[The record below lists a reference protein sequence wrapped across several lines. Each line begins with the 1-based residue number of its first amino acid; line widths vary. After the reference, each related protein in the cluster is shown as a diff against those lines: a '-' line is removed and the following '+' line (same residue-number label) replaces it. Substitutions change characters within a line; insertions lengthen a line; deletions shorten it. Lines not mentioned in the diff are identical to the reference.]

1 MRVILQIKYSSYFN
15 SFYSQSI
22 NNIWII
28 SVILIKIL
36 KPVVLQY
43 GIPLYAPAMLLQPV
57 PILYRPPPPIPIMA
71 PVLVAVSSS
80 EEKTT
85 TTKKPRMKKF
95 KIVYP
100 VFPKLNCKFKNKSN
114 HYSKCPYYLQL

>member
-1 MRVILQIKYSSYFN
+1 MILQIKCSSYFN
-15 SFYSQSI
+15 SFCSQSI
-22 NNIWII
+22 NNIWIV

-43 GIPLYAPAMLLQPV
+43 GIPLYAPAMLLPPV
-57 PILYRPPPPIPIMA
+57 PIYRPPPPIPIIA

-100 VFPKLNCKFKNKSN
+100 VFPTLNCKLKNKSN
-114 HYSKCPYYLQL
+114 HYSMCPYYLQL